1 MREDELTGLTGRDFP
16 KPDLARSLVVQV
28 ARTRGRSGRGK
39 LIKPLV
45 PRIEPA
51 DLVAALGRSRV
62 LGKIEISVA
71 ARHDRSRNWER
82 VADPAAKDIPKDSAK
97 AKEAEFLDSSG
108 RRIDPAPE
116 RVLPIHDNPDIAH
129 IASTAADI
137 AELRTDKPQFWQ
149 WALFTS
155 VLLQRREKVR
165 DRLRTCS
172 LGYQPTGDPMRA
184 RAYAMLISQLLL
196 DRFEL
201 LRQMER
207 FMSSPGFR
215 AAFGYDGD
223 RDAADP
229 DAIVQ
234 MANRL
239 MDHHDD
245 LLEQAEVCI
254 TLGVETEA
262 VSLAHDACAYF
273 LHPLV
278 DMDTFI
284 VTLRDRVAQAQ
295 ELLPYLKGD
304 IELEPAV
311 LDLDPPDG
319 LLDAVSAQT
328 RRLLQPTTGPPAL

>member
-1 MREDELTGLTGRDFP
+1 MGG
-16 KPDLARSLVVQV
+16 S
-28 ARTRGRSGRGK
+28 RSGAKPQSVGATLGWLFLLILVLRGVSGSWWIPVAIVVLVGAL
-39 LIKPLV
+39 LIGLAASRTKPV
-45 PRIEPA
+45 EPVELPPWDWPQDYFDA
-51 DLVAALGRSRV
+51 VGR
-62 LGKIEISVA
+62 L
-71 ARHDRSRNWER
+71 
-82 VADPAAKDIPKDSAK
+82 
-97 AKEAEFLDSSG
+97 G
-108 RRIDPAPE
+108 RRIDPMPA
-116 RVLPIHDNPDIAH
+116 RLLPIHDNPDIAH

-223 RDAADP
+223 RDDADP

-245 LLEQAEVCI
+245 LLEQTEVCI

-262 VSLAHDACAYF
+262 VSLAHDAWAYF

-278 DMDTFI
+278 DMDTFM

-328 RRLLQPTTGPPAL
+328 RRLLQPTTGPSAL

>member
-1 MREDELTGLTGRDFP
+1 MSGSWWIPVAIVVLVGALLIGLAASRTKPVEPVELPPWDWPQDYFDAVGR
-16 KPDLARSLVVQV
+16 L
-28 ARTRGRSGRGK
+28 
-39 LIKPLV
+39 
-45 PRIEPA
+45 
-51 DLVAALGRSRV
+51 
-62 LGKIEISVA
+62 
-71 ARHDRSRNWER
+71 
-82 VADPAAKDIPKDSAK
+82 
-97 AKEAEFLDSSG
+97 G
-108 RRIDPAPE
+108 RRIDPMPA
-116 RVLPIHDNPDIAH
+116 RLLPIHDNPDIAH

-223 RDAADP
+223 RDDADP

-245 LLEQAEVCI
+245 LLEQTEVCI

-262 VSLAHDACAYF
+262 VSLAHDAWAYF

-278 DMDTFI
+278 DMDTFM

-328 RRLLQPTTGPPAL
+328 RRLLQPTTGPSAL

>member
-1 MREDELTGLTGRDFP
+1 
-16 KPDLARSLVVQV
+16 
-28 ARTRGRSGRGK
+28 
-39 LIKPLV
+39 
-45 PRIEPA
+45 
-51 DLVAALGRSRV
+51 
-62 LGKIEISVA
+62 
-71 ARHDRSRNWER
+71 
-82 VADPAAKDIPKDSAK
+82 
-97 AKEAEFLDSSG
+97 
-108 RRIDPAPE
+108 
-116 RVLPIHDNPDIAH
+116 
-129 IASTAADI
+129 
-137 AELRTDKPQFWQ
+137 
-149 WALFTS
+149 
-155 VLLQRREKVR
+155 
-165 DRLRTCS
+165 
-172 LGYQPTGDPMRA
+172 
-184 RAYAMLISQLLL
+184 MLISQLLL

-223 RDAADP
+223 RGAADP

-245 LLEQAEVCI
+245 LLEQAEACI

-262 VSLAHDACAYF
+262 VGLAHDACAYF

-278 DMDTFI
+278 DMDTFM

-311 LDLDPPDG
+311 LDLDPPAG
-319 LLDAVSAQT
+319 LLDAVSAHT
-328 RRLLQPTTGPPAL
+328 RRLLQPTTGPSAL

>member
-1 MREDELTGLTGRDFP
+1 MGG
-16 KPDLARSLVVQV
+16 S
-28 ARTRGRSGRGK
+28 RSGAKPQSVGATLGWLFLLILVLRGVSGSWWIPVAIVVLVGAL
-39 LIKPLV
+39 LIGLAASRTKPV
-45 PRIEPA
+45 EPVELPPWDWPQDYFDA
-51 DLVAALGRSRV
+51 VGR
-62 LGKIEISVA
+62 L
-71 ARHDRSRNWER
+71 
-82 VADPAAKDIPKDSAK
+82 
-97 AKEAEFLDSSG
+97 G
-108 RRIDPAPE
+108 RRIDPMPA
-116 RVLPIHDNPDIAH
+116 RLLPIHDNPDIAH

-223 RDAADP
+223 RDDADP

-245 LLEQAEVCI
+245 LLEQTEVCI

-278 DMDTFI
+278 DMDTFM

-328 RRLLQPTTGPPAL
+328 RRLLQPTTGPSAL